1 MTKDL
6 TTGSPLKLIIT
17 FTFPAFLGMLFQQ
30 FYNVVD
36 TIIVGKL
43 LGIGPLAGVGATGS
57 LNFMVLGF
65 CMGICN
71 GFAIPVAQKFGAG
84 DQVEL
89 RKFVANSLWLVAII
103 ALVLTVPVCV
113 YCRPILRVMNT
124 PEDVFEYAYQY
135 IFIIFLGIPAAL
147 LYNIL
152 AI

>member
-65 CMGICN
+65 CMGIAPQHRR
-71 GFAIPVAQKFGAG
+71 FIPT
-84 DQVEL
+84 
-89 RKFVANSLWLVAII
+89 R
-103 ALVLTVPVCV
+103 
-113 YCRPILRVMNT
+113 
-124 PEDVFEYAYQY
+124 
-135 IFIIFLGIPAAL
+135 GISKTYAAL
-147 LYNIL
+147 SSNGY
-152 AI
+152 

>member
-6 TTGSPLKLIIT
+6 TIGSPLKLIIT

-103 ALVLTVPVCV
+103 ALVLTVPV
-113 YCRPILRVMNT
+113 
-124 PEDVFEYAYQY
+124 
-135 IFIIFLGIPAAL
+135 
-147 LYNIL
+147 
-152 AI
+152 

>member
-6 TTGSPLKLIIT
+6 TIGSPLKLIIT

-71 GFAIPVAQKFGAG
+71 SFAIPVAQKFAAGAESG
-84 DQVEL
+84 VE
-89 RKFVANSLWLVAII
+89 S
-103 ALVLTVPVCV
+103 
-113 YCRPILRVMNT
+113 
-124 PEDVFEYAYQY
+124 
-135 IFIIFLGIPAAL
+135 GG
-147 LYNIL
+147 
-152 AI
+152 

>member
-103 ALVLTVPVCV
+103 ALVLTVPVC
-113 YCRPILRVMNT
+113 PMI
-124 PEDVFEYAYQY
+124 P
-135 IFIIFLGIPAAL
+135 FIRWSLGH
-147 LYNIL
+147 
-152 AI
+152 